1 MRRWCSVPADV
12 TNDAWLSR
20 RKLSL
25 HSHVAKCGLS
35 CPLLLLSSNN
45 YWQVTTKCW
54 NNSFR
59 AASCSHERTGCK
71 YWTCTKKLRW
81 VDTSYLDTFN
91 FFKADNSRYNLYF
104 YLVRVRS
111 ADTPKNIYLIFA
123 PVSVV
128 CEGSG
133 PTKNSA
139 EMSSIHIL
147 KNHLFEQFRVIL
159 DIKRGHL
166 YVTKVI
172 ISLDNIRGRIG
183 KHCIAGLM
191 LTS

>member
-1 MRRWCSVPADV
+1 MYEDV
-12 TNDAWLSR
+12 TLSR
-20 RKLSL
+20 YSL
-25 HSHVAKCGLS
+25 LRYILLFEGL
-35 CPLLLLSSNN
+35 
-45 YWQVTTKCW
+45 YT
-54 NNSFR
+54 
-59 AASCSHERTGCK
+59 
-71 YWTCTKKLRW
+71 
-81 VDTSYLDTFN
+81 
-91 FFKADNSRYNLYF
+91 LYF

-111 ADTPKNIYLIFA
+111 ADTPQNIYLIFT

-159 DIKRGHL
+159 DIKGGHL

-172 ISLDNIRGRIG
+172 ISLDNIKGRIG
-183 KHCIAGLM
+183 KHCIAL
-191 LTS
+191 LV